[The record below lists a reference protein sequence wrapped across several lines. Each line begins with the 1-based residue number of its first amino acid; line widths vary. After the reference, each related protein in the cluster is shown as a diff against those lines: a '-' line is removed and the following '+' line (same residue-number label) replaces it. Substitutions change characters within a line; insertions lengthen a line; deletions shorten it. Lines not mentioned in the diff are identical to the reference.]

1 MNLVYPTCAN
11 IRNEFRVL
19 FNARCSNLDKT
30 FLKEFL
36 AIPYDKALSDVAVK
50 KCDPDKFKPLCNFL
64 QKGVNTREKNMELLA
79 WLIDF
84 RPRPFS
90 NYWRLANGKADVL
103 SELSITES
111 GIVEE
116 NKRETAFNQELSIS
130 EKKEHYAKQI
140 RGAYNEDYWIE
151 KDTEVVVEHSSS
163 IPVNRPKKEIT
174 LEYPSGVKI
183 NVDASDFSLIAK
195 LVRI

>member
-1 MNLVYPTCAN
+1 
-11 IRNEFRVL
+11 
-19 FNARCSNLDKT
+19 
-30 FLKEFL
+30 
-36 AIPYDKALSDVAVK
+36 
-50 KCDPDKFKPLCNFL
+50 
-64 QKGVNTREKNMELLA
+64 MELLA

-116 NKRETAFNQELSIS
+116 NKREVAHNQEYGIS
-130 EKKEHYAKQI
+130 EKKGHYAEQSN
-140 RGAYNEDYWIE
+140 GGYLADYWVE
-151 KDTEVVVEHSSS
+151 KDTDAVDYSSS
-163 IPVNRPKKEIT
+163 IPSNRSLQKEIT

-195 LVRI
+195 LVRL